1 MLYRSSL
8 PSTTL
13 SWIATL
19 ALLFTLTGCD
29 STDANE
35 EPDIGEGSFTVSGD
49 VERDASGNALF
60 STFESDTANT
70 LTIDITD
77 NQNFSLTFQRFYDS
91 DTDPLSAFSEGTYEL
106 VEPTV
111 AGSPFND
118 LSMYGEY
125 EEFDEG
131 ELFGVTYTS
140 KEDLPGTLEVTSVSE
155 NEIRGTFSFQA
166 VDFDNENAG
175 VSVSEGEFQATAN
188 P

>member
-1 MLYRSSL
+1 
-8 PSTTL
+8 
-13 SWIATL
+13 
-19 ALLFTLTGCD
+19 
-29 STDANE
+29 
-35 EPDIGEGSFTVSGD
+35 
-49 VERDASGNALF
+49 
-60 STFESDTANT
+60 
-70 LTIDITD
+70 
-77 NQNFSLTFQRFYDS
+77 
-91 DTDPLSAFSEGTYEL
+91 
-106 VEPTV
+106 
-111 AGSPFND
+111 
-118 LSMYGEY
+118 MYGEY